1 MKLFALTNAAKADL
15 LAIARYTER
24 TWGVAQRDSYLKQF
38 DDLFHAL
45 GRHPQTGVACDELR
59 ESYRKF
65 PLGSHM
71 VYYRNS
77 QESVVLI
84 VRILH
89 KSMDAEA
96 KI

>member
-24 TWGVAQRDSYLKQF
+24 TWGVAQRNSYLKQF

-45 GRHPQTGVACDELR
+45 GRHPLTGLTCDELR
-59 ESYRKF
+59 ENYRKF
-65 PLGSHM
+65 PHGSHM

-77 QESVVLI
+77 QESVILI